1 MAQDC
6 NPARREILPAMCR
19 LKSRSRCL
27 IGLLAGLATIM
38 AGRAAADDRAGVDF
52 FEQKIRPVLVKE
64 CYACHSK
71 DSKALK
77 GGLRLDTREGLT
89 KGGDSGPAIVGGKP
103 DESLLLDALRH
114 DGIDMPPKGKLPD
127 AVIGDFERWV
137 KMGAPDPRMGVPSP
151 ASSAGRRAIDID
163 AGRKFWAY
171 QLPRWHQPPAV
182 RDHTWP
188 STDIDHFLL
197 SALEARNVFPAPDA
211 DRATLAR
218 RVSFDLIGLP
228 PTPGEIDAF
237 VNDPSPAAYES
248 LVDRLLASPHFGERW
263 GRHWLDVVRFAES
276 LTLRGFILPPA
287 WRFRDHVINA
297 FNADMPF
304 DQFVREQV
312 AGDLLP
318 ALSIAERRRQQVAAS
333 FLVLGNT
340 NLEDQDKN
348 QLVMDV
354 VDEQLDTIGRAF
366 LAQTLG
372 CARCHDHKFDPIP
385 TRDYYALA
393 GILRNVKTLKHAN
406 VSMWLEKPLAVSPEQ
421 EAVLKKHEQQ
431 VAGLESQLKAER
443 GHKGPHV
450 AQLAAELARLKAR
463 GPVREM
469 TLAVE
474 ELAAIVDARVN
485 IRGSV
490 HNLGEPVVRG
500 FLQVATVGE
509 PPRIPSTESGR
520 RELAQWL
527 ASANNPLTARVVVNR
542 VWQWLF
548 GVGIVRTPD
557 NFGTTGERPSHP
569 ELLDYL
575 AIRFIDEGW
584 SIKRLIR
591 AIVLSRAYRLSTV
604 DDPRSRT
611 ADPENR
617 LAWRANRVRLD
628 AECLRDA
635 VLAAAGDLRLEMGGP
650 TFPASL
656 KADYGY
662 VSADRRR
669 SVYLPVFRNALPEVF
684 EVFDFADPSMVTG
697 RRNVSTVAPQALFLM
712 NHPFVITASRATAR
726 RLLAE
731 TNLGD
736 QARLT
741 RLYRLTLGRP
751 PTDRERAIGLA
762 FASAG
767 GTGSSTPE
775 ETWAMLVQALFGS
788 LDFRYR

>member
-1 MAQDC
+1 
-6 NPARREILPAMCR
+6 MCR
-19 LKSRSRCL
+19 HKSRSRCT
-27 IGLLAGLATIM
+27 IGLLAGLATMM
-38 AGRAAADDRAGVDF
+38 AGHAVGDDRAGVDF

-77 GGLRLDTREGLT
+77 GGLRVDTREGLT

-137 KMGAPDPRMGVPSP
+137 KMGAPDPRLGVPSP
-151 ASSAGRRAIDID
+151 APAAGRRSIDID
-163 AGRKFWAY
+163 TGRKFWAY
-171 QLPRWHQPPAV
+171 QSPRRYVPPEV
-182 RDHTWP
+182 RDRVWP
-188 STDIDHFLL
+188 ATDIDRFLL
-197 SALEARNVFPAPDA
+197 SALEARNLHPTQDA

-218 RVSFDLIGLP
+218 RLSFDLIGLP
-228 PTPGEIDAF
+228 PAPEEIDEF
-237 VNDPSPAAYES
+237 VNDPSPSACES

-287 WRFRDHVINA
+287 WRFRDYVINA
-297 FNADMPF
+297 SNTDMPF

-318 ALSIAERRRQQVAAS
+318 ARSIAERRRQQVAAS

-354 VDEQLDTIGRAF
+354 VDEQLDTIGKAF

-393 GILRNVKTLKHAN
+393 GILCNVKTLEHAN
-406 VSMWLEKPLAVSPEQ
+406 VSMWLEKPLAVSPDQ
-421 EAVLKKHEQQ
+421 EAALKKHEQQ
-431 VAGLESQLKAER
+431 VAGLESHLKAER
-443 GHKGPHV
+443 GHKGPRV
-450 AQLAAELARLKAR
+450 AELAAELARLKAR
-463 GPVREM
+463 GPMREM

-474 ELAAIVDARVN
+474 ELAAIVDTRVN

-509 PPRIPSTESGR
+509 PPAIPSTESGR

-527 ASANNPLTARVVVNR
+527 ASARNPLTARVVVNR

-591 AIVLSRAYRLSTV
+591 AIVLSRAYGLSTV
-604 DDPRSRT
+604 DDPRPGA

-617 LAWRANRVRLD
+617 LLWRANHVRLD

-635 VLAAAGDLRLEMGGP
+635 MLAVAGDLQLKMSGP
-650 TFPASL
+650 SFPASL

-697 RRNVSTVAPQALFLM
+697 RRNVSTVAPQALFLV
-712 NHPFVITASRATAR
+712 NHPFVITESRATAR

-741 RLYRLTLGRP
+741 RLYRLALGRP
-751 PTDRERAIGLA
+751 PTGRERPIGLA

-788 LDFRYR
+788 LDFRYH